1 MLDCILVLYNWFIMM
16 HIGGSTFCLFDILD
30 SQTDNKVVGLSDHL
44 RYKVKFDWSIVCV
57 SSQSELV

>member
-16 HIGGSTFCLFDILD
+16 HIGGSTLWLFDILV
-30 SQTDNKVVGLSDHL
+30 SQTDNEVAGLSCHL
-44 RYKVKFDWSIVCV
+44 RYKVKFDWSIFCV